1 MRRIAFL
8 VAGLLA
14 SQPASAQQGGSM
26 TLVISPLTQQIEGL
40 DSATLA
46 VEVRQRLD
54 RGAFSGVRIPMILDG
69 QRHQK
74 TVRLGGDPAVFVDR
88 GLSVTTVQAA
98 QRDIVLSYGPAKRGG
113 IGIHAEVIDSSL
125 TPSID
130 GSVRTDEGGR
140 TEITGVLPADG
151 RPQAIMTSAR
161 AAPGSI
167 VLPQSLI
174 VLVEP

>member
-1 MRRIAFL
+1 MRRIALL

-14 SQPASAQQGGSM
+14 SQPAVAQERGSM
-26 TLVISPLTQQIEGL
+26 TLVIAQLTQQLEGL

-46 VEVRQRLD
+46 LQVRQMID
-54 RGAFSGVRIPMILDG
+54 RGALSGVRIPLVLDG
-69 QRHQK
+69 NTHSR
-74 TVRLGGDPAVFVDR
+74 TVRLGGDPAVFV
-88 GLSVTTVQAA
+88 GNNLSVTTVQAA
-98 QRDIVLSYGPAKRGG
+98 QRDITLSYGPSRKGG
-113 IGIHAEVIDSSL
+113 IGVHAEVVDAAL
-125 TPSID
+125 TPSLD
-130 GSVRTDEGGR
+130 GSVRTDEAGR

-161 AAPGSI
+161 PVPGSI